1 MDTTASRHALT
12 VVTMITDPVDDDQS
26 RRVVER
32 LGCSR
37 VEGSPI
43 TEGTPRGSRSVFEL
57 TSSELAEGGLEARI
71 DHLAAHGIAVH
82 RIVGEHPA
90 VRLANRRLGYL

>member
-1 MDTTASRHALT
+1 MDTTADTHTVT
-12 VVTMITDPVDDDQS
+12 VVTMITEPVRDDES
-26 RRVVER
+26 RQVVER

-37 VEGSPI
+37 FDGSPI
-43 TEGTPRGSRSVFEL
+43 SDGTPFGSRSVFEL
-57 TSSELAEGGLEARI
+57 TDSELAGGGLEARVEI
-71 DHLAAHGIAVH
+71 LSAHGIAVH

>member
-1 MDTTASRHALT
+1 MNTTAEIQSIS
-12 VVTMITDPVDDDQS
+12 VVTMITDPVVDDQS

-37 VEGSPI
+37 VEGSP
-43 TEGTPRGSRSVFEL
+43 TCDGTPRGSRSVFEL
-57 TSSELAEGGLEARI
+57 TSSELADGGLEARI

-82 RIVGEHPA
+82 RIVGDHPA
-90 VRLANRRLGYL
+90 VSLANRRLGYL